1 MTVESIRKSYTERRT
16 AEINEYADAIS
27 ALKVGDGLSVS
38 LWTDVDA
45 FSIIKRTATTI
56 TLQEDTATLADGWT
70 PEFTAG
76 GFSGHCTNQDE
87 QTYDYE
93 RNPNGAIIKISL
105 RHWRDENGN
114 ERRKWKRVHVRT
126 FERGG
131 DVYIGRQKFHDYN
144 F

>member
-16 AEINEYADAIS
+16 AEINEYADAIG
-27 ALKVGDGLSVS
+27 ALKAGDGLSVS

-45 FSIIKRTATTI
+45 FTIIKRTATTI
-56 TLQEDTATLADGWT
+56 TLQEDTATLADGWK
-70 PEFTAG
+70 PEFITG

-87 QTYDYE
+87 QTYSYE

-105 RHWRDENGN
+105 RHWRDDEGN
-114 ERRKWKRVHVRT
+114 ERRKWKKVGVRT
-126 FERGG
+126 LEPGG
-131 DVYIGRQKFHDYN
+131 NVYIGRQKFHDYN